1 MCCAKRNRRIRDAFG
16 AGNELCGNVA
26 AGVCHDTRCAI
37 EHSGT
42 ITADDFCGRSRGGQ
56 FAKHFGAQRDHLA
69 TLNGGDN
76 LRIRF
81 RAPVITARGTRQT
94 GRHNRAGR
102 FSHCFASTI
111 QPTPGQNSL
120 MTRELEAGSVVL
132 ITGAGMGMGELYAH
146 RAAQTGAAGI
156 ALWDINREQ
165 VERVAA
171 DLTKRGVTARA
182 YVVNI
187 ADREAVAQAA
197 EQTLAD
203 FGHVDVLINNAGVV
217 RGKRFWE
224 HDSERD
230 IEFTMQVNA
239 LAPMWITRAF
249 LPSMMTRG
257 HRARILN
264 IASAA
269 GTLANPG
276 MSVYASSK
284 WAMIGWSESLRLEL
298 EADNHPQITVTTFC
312 PSYISTGM
320 FAGARGPLLTP
331 IMTPEKAVTAAWNGM
346 MAGAPMV
353 TRPWTVKLAMALRGV
368 LPTRAWDAIAGRVF
382 HVYSSMDKFT
392 GRPGSAS

>member
-1 MCCAKRNRRIRDAFG
+1 
-16 AGNELCGNVA
+16 
-26 AGVCHDTRCAI
+26 
-37 EHSGT
+37 
-42 ITADDFCGRSRGGQ
+42 
-56 FAKHFGAQRDHLA
+56 
-69 TLNGGDN
+69 
-76 LRIRF
+76 
-81 RAPVITARGTRQT
+81 
-94 GRHNRAGR
+94 
-102 FSHCFASTI
+102 
-111 QPTPGQNSL
+111 
-120 MTRELEAGSVVL
+120 MTRELEAGSVVV

-146 RAAQTGAAGI
+146 RAVASGAAGV

-171 DLTKRGVTARA
+171 DIEKRGITART
-182 YVVNI
+182 YVVDV
-187 ADREAVAQAA
+187 ADQNAVAQAA

-203 FGHVDVLINNAGVV
+203 FGRVDVIVNNAGIV

-224 HDSERD
+224 HDAQRD
-230 IEFTMQVNA
+230 IALTMQINA

-249 LPSMMTRG
+249 LPSIMNRG

-298 EADNHPQITVTTFC
+298 VADNHPQITVTTFC

-320 FAGARGPLLTP
+320 FAGAHGPLMTP
-331 IMTPEKAVTAAWNGM
+331 IMTPQKAVAAAWNGM
-346 MAGAPMV
+346 MAGTPMV
-353 TRPWTVKLAMALRGV
+353 TKPWTVKLAMALRGV

-382 HVYSSMDKFT
+382 HVYSSMDAFT
-392 GRPGSAS
+392 GRPDANS